1 MKNKEV
7 IKNVPSEEKIK
18 EWNEK
23 ETIEGSQSKA
33 DKALNDAKAYAD
45 EHKVEKVPNKQ
56 LSTEDFTTEEKT
68 KLALMQNYTHPLKH
82 TTDEIA
88 TNSGARFVS
97 DAQIKDWNDKET
109 TIGSK
114 AKADKALEDSKIY
127 IDSKVNP
134 LISNKLDFAEINQS
148 RQLVLKSN
156 GVIKYTLQLPLG
168 GGDGSSSYV
177 LPPATSTL
185 LGGVKIGAGI
195 SIKDD
200 GTISVNMSDIGSL
213 DWENISGKP
222 LEFSPASHTHN
233 RSDITGLF
241 NIINNLQSNS
251 ETDALSAKQGKVLNE
266 KIVGLEETVQT
277 VHTHVNKEELDKIS
291 VGKVAEWDAKETVTG
306 SQEKVDTGV
315 QATKAYTD
323 ERVNDLIVNT
333 SKKITVSDL
342 TLDDATQ
349 LFKATVKHDL
359 NSNNLFVDALN
370 TTTKKSESI
379 SFKVID
385 ENNIEIYAE
394 DGDSLDLLIIGEGT
408 KIATLQSGA
417 IVDSSTA
424 AESTWSSQKINQEI
438 EALKAQIQALQ
449 A

>member
-1 MKNKEV
+1 MRNKEV

-18 EWNEK
+18 EWNAK
-23 ETIEGSQSKA
+23 ETVEGSQSKA

-68 KLALMQNYTHPLKH
+68 KLALLQNYTHPLKH
-82 TTDEIA
+82 TTDEIT

-114 AKADKALEDSKIY
+114 SKADKALEDSKIY

-134 LISNKLDFAEINQS
+134 LISDKLDFAEINQS
-148 RQLVLKSN
+148 RQLVLKAN
-156 GVIKYTLQLPLG
+156 GAIKYTLQLPLG

-195 SIKDD
+195 SVKDD

-222 LEFSPASHTHN
+222 LEFTPASHTHN

-241 NIINNLQSNS
+241 NVINNLQSDS
-251 ETDALSAKQGKVLNE
+251 ETDALSAKQGKELKLLIDKFVSHKHDNLDALNLITTE
-266 KIVGLEETVQT
+266 SVQLW
-277 VHTHVNKEELDKIS
+277 ND
-291 VGKVAEWDAKETVTG
+291 KETVSG
-306 SQEKVDTGV
+306 SQEK
-315 QATKAYTD
+315 ANKALSEAKAYADNKLRLVPTMQYYKTD
-323 ERVNDLIVNT
+323 VRDTDWSIFDDEASLYKT
-333 SKKITVSDL
+333 TVSHNLGCREIIVEAFNELGISEFVSYRVVDN
-342 TLDDATQ
+342 
-349 LFKATVKHDL
+349 
-359 NSNNLFVDALN
+359 NSIEIFSELQSNLKVSILGL
-370 TTTKKSESI
+370 TKKE
-379 SFKVID
+379 
-385 ENNIEIYAE
+385 
-394 DGDSLDLLIIGEGT
+394 
-408 KIATLQSGA
+408 
-417 IVDSSTA
+417 
-424 AESTWSSQKINQEI
+424 
-438 EALKAQIQALQ
+438 
-449 A
+449 